1 MEFVNEE
8 YGLIYVEMFE
18 SGQQILSLFDLHFFT
33 VTPEVRAR
41 KTQTFRAR
49 KKRRN
54 CVVNNMP

>member
-8 YGLIYVEMFE
+8 YGLIYVETFE

-41 KTQTFRAR
+41 KSTDFQS
-49 KKRRN
+49 
-54 CVVNNMP
+54 